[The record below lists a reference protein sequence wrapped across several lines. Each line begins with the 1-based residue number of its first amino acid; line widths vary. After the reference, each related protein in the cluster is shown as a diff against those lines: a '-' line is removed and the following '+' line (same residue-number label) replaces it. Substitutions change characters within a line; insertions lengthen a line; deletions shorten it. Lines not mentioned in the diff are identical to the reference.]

1 MMLEAILGYKSS
13 WRILSLLLETP
24 RKLIS
29 RTEIYK
35 HTRLGNSPLSKGLER
50 LTNANIIIKEKK
62 GKKEY
67 YYINTENPFTKNIQ
81 ELWTLEKKELRF
93 LEYDIK
99 IILSEIIRSISEFNE
114 IQEIYLFG
122 SYAKGTAS
130 INSDVD
136 LGIITNRKFTET
148 PELTNTISNIEKK
161 HKKEIQLH
169 FLIKQDLKTNPVGRE
184 IINTG
189 IKIF

>member
-1 MMLEAILGYKSS
+1 MMIEAILGYKSS

-35 HTRLGNSPLSKGLER
+35 HTKLGNSPLSKGLER
-50 LTNANIIIKEKK
+50 LTKANIIIK
-62 GKKEY
+62 GKKEF
-67 YYINTENPFTKNIQ
+67 YYINTENTFTKNIQ

-99 IILSEIIRSISEFNE
+99 IILSEIIRSLAEFNE

-122 SYAKGTAS
+122 SHAKGTAS
-130 INSDVD
+130 INSDLD
-136 LGIITNRKFTET
+136 LGIITNKKFIET
-148 PELTNTISNIEKK
+148 PELTNTINNIEKK
-161 HKKEIQLH
+161 HKKEIQTHILT
-169 FLIKQDLKTNPVGRE
+169 KKDLKTNPIGKE
-184 IINTG
+184 IMKTG